1 MSAIEVLACLK
12 KKKGI
17 YVPFYFFLPYEIKAT
32 MNSGELVDLSQS
44 SNGALWTCGH
54 NGEQVDGSCLDLNGF
69 V

>member
-1 MSAIEVLACLK
+1 
-12 KKKGI
+12 
-17 YVPFYFFLPYEIKAT
+17 